1 MEAKAF
7 AEPLTQ
13 KDLDFFKTLLIQQL
27 DELVDQAKKTVGALI
42 QNGESPSDILDQAS
56 EAMGRDYTLRIRDR
70 EYRLIQKI
78 KTALEKIQDGTFG
91 ICENCEEEIS
101 FARLKARPV
110 TSYCIHCK
118 SKMEALERQ
127 RMTGSS

>member
-7 AEPLTQ
+7 TEPLSKQ
-13 KDLDFFKTLLIQQL
+13 EIAYLKTLLIQQL
-27 DELVDQAKKTVGALI
+27 DELLDQAKKTVGVLI
-42 QNGESPSDILDQAS
+42 QDGNSSSDPLDQAS

-91 ICENCEEEIS
+91 ICENCEEDIS

-118 SKMEALERQ
+118 SKMEAMEK
-127 RMTGSS
+127 RMAG

>member
-7 AEPLTQ
+7 VESLSKQ
-13 KDLDFFKTLLIQQL
+13 DIEYFKKLLIQQL
-27 DELVDQAKKTVGALI
+27 DELLDQAKKTVGALI
-42 QNGESPSDILDQAS
+42 QNGISSSDPLDQAS

-78 KTALEKIQDGTFG
+78 KTALEKIHEGTFG
-91 ICENCEEEIS
+91 ICEHCEEDIS

-118 SKMEALERQ
+118 SKMEALER
-127 RMTGSS
+127 RMAG

>member
-1 MEAKAF
+1 MEAKALV
-7 AEPLTQ
+7 EPLSQ
-13 KDLDFFKTLLIQQL
+13 QDLDFFKELLIQQL
-27 DELVDQAKKTVGALI
+27 DELLDQAKKTVGALI
-42 QNGESPSDILDQAS
+42 QDGNSSSDPLDQVA

-91 ICENCEEEIS
+91 ICENCEEDIS

-110 TSYCIHCK
+110 TAYCIHCK
-118 SKMEALERQ
+118 SKLEAMEK
-127 RMTGSS
+127 RMTG

>member
-1 MEAKAF
+1 LEAKAF
-7 AEPLTQ
+7 TEPLSKQ
-13 KDLDFFKTLLIQQL
+13 EIAYLKTLLIQQL
-27 DELVDQAKKTVGALI
+27 DELLDQAKKTVGVLI
-42 QNGESPSDILDQAS
+42 QDGNSSSDPLDQAS

-91 ICENCEEEIS
+91 ICENCEEDIS

-118 SKMEALERQ
+118 SKMEAMEK
-127 RMTGSS
+127 RMAG

>member
-7 AEPLTQ
+7 VEPLSQ
-13 KDLDFFKTLLIQQL
+13 QDLEFFKTLLIQQL
-27 DELVDQAKKTVGALI
+27 DELLNQAKKTVGVLI
-42 QNGESPSDILDQAS
+42 QDGNSSSDPLDRAS

-91 ICENCEEEIS
+91 ICENCEEDIS

-110 TSYCIHCK
+110 TAYCIHCK
-118 SKMEALERQ
+118 SKLEALEK
-127 RMTGSS
+127 RMAG

>member
-7 AEPLTQ
+7 VEPLSQ
-13 KDLDFFKTLLIQQL
+13 QDLDFFKELLIQQL
-27 DELVDQAKKTVGALI
+27 DELLEQAKKTVGVLI
-42 QNGESPSDILDQAS
+42 KDGNSSSDPLDQVS

-78 KTALEKIQDGTFG
+78 KTALEKIQEGTFG
-91 ICENCEEEIS
+91 ICENCEEDIS

-110 TSYCIHCK
+110 TAYCIHCK
-118 SKMEALERQ
+118 SKLEAMEK
-127 RMTGSS
+127 RMTG

>member
-1 MEAKAF
+1 MQAKAF
-7 AEPLTQ
+7 AEPLSQ
-13 KDLDFFKTLLIQQL
+13 QDLDFFKKLLIQQL
-27 DELVDQAKKTVGALI
+27 DELLDQAKKTVGTLI
-42 QNGESPSDILDQAS
+42 QDGNSSSDPLDQVS

-78 KTALEKIQDGTFG
+78 KTALEKIQEGTFG
-91 ICENCEEEIS
+91 VCENCEEDIS

-118 SKMEALERQ
+118 SKLEAMEK
-127 RMTGSS
+127 RMTG

>member
-7 AEPLTQ
+7 ADPLSMQ
-13 KDLDFFKTLLIQQL
+13 EIEYFRTLLIRQL
-27 DELVDQAKKTVGALI
+27 DELLDQAKQTVGVLI
-42 QNGESPSDILDQAS
+42 QDGICSSDPLDQAS
-56 EAMGRDYTLRIRDR
+56 LAMGRDYTLRIRDR

-78 KTALEKIQDGTFG
+78 KIALGKIQDGTFG
-91 ICENCEEEIS
+91 ICESCEEDIS

-118 SKMEALERQ
+118 SKMEAMEKRLV
-127 RMTGSS
+127 G